1 MKTIIVYKEQSEQ
14 ARAVETFMHDFA
26 KQTGK
31 TLETADPETLEGS
44 RLCETYD
51 IVEYPTVLAIDDNGL
66 VQNTW
71 RGLPM
76 PTISEV
82 SYYAT

>member
-1 MKTIIVYKEQSEQ
+1 MKTLIVYKEHSEQ

-31 TLETADPETLEGS
+31 MLETVDPETLAGIQ
-44 RLCETYD
+44 LCETYD
-51 IVEYPTVLAIDDNGL
+51 LVEYPSVLAIDDNGL
-66 VQNTW
+66 VQNIW

-82 SYYAT
+82 SYYA

>member
-14 ARAVETFMHDFA
+14 ARAVETFMHDFT

-31 TLETADPETLEGS
+31 ALETISPDTPEGS
-44 RLCETYD
+44 QLCETYD
-51 IVEYPTVLAIDDNGL
+51 LVEYPSVLAMDDNGL
-66 VQNTW
+66 VLNVW

-76 PTISEV
+76 PMISEV
-82 SYYAT
+82 SYYA